1 MRKGGQDAAPADFV
15 GRFTQAPPE
24 ITPMVRSFILG
35 LFVVAAT
42 AGLSANCDAGMIS
55 KNNPY
60 RSFNISGINYGSQN
74 WERTHGNRSSS
85 RNFRSSGSY
94 FRGR

>member
-1 MRKGGQDAAPADFV
+1 MLRKV
-15 GRFTQAPPE
+15 
-24 ITPMVRSFILG
+24 ILG

-42 AGLSANCDAGMIS
+42 AGLANSSSANPIS

-60 RSFNISGINYGSQN
+60 RSFNITGINYGSLK
-74 WERTHGNRSSS
+74 WEKAHGHRSSHAY
-85 RNFRSSGSY
+85 RHVGG

>member
-1 MRKGGQDAAPADFV
+1 MLRK
-15 GRFTQAPPE
+15 
-24 ITPMVRSFILG
+24 IILG

-42 AGLSANCDAGMIS
+42 AGLASTSSAAGPIS

-60 RSFNISGINYGSQN
+60 RSFNISGINYGSMN

-85 RNFRSSGSY
+85 RTLRSSGGL